1 MVQASLRIGRA
12 GAKIV
17 IVEHT
22 SNNGISH
29 INIGYSR
36 L

>member
-1 MVQASLRIGRA
+1 MVQASLGIGRA

-17 IVEHT
+17 IIEQR

-36 L
+36 S